1 MTRSSLDD
9 FSESRYHRSRKSWKS
24 GPDDSVFHPKH
35 TYTFNSYRFPSVRL
49 KNNSVNFWWLFRAS
63 VPPEEEKLKI
73 RAHMTRFSGRN
84 WPTLFVV
91 QFLGRRWLGLGP
103 ETYPHFLGCSSYRF
117 ASLRQKMFRLN
128 FDDLSE
134 PEYHR
139 CSQSWK
145 LGSNDYVSHPKHI
158 YTVYGAVSIVS
169 RQYSWKTIRSSL
181 DKFSGPRYH
190 RSRKSWKSSPDD
202 SVFHPKHTYTFNS
215 YRFPSVLLKN
225 NSVNFWRLFRASVPP
240 EQEKLKIRLG
250 WLGFSLETYLHY

>member
-1 MTRSSLDD
+1 MTRSFTRNIRTLLILIVSPQYDWKIIRSTFDD
-9 FSESRYHRSRKSWKS
+9 FSGPRYHRRRKSWKS
-24 GPDDSVFHPKH
+24 GPI
-35 TYTFNSYRFPSVRL
+35 
-49 KNNSVNFWWLFRAS
+49 WLD
-63 VPPEEEKLKI
+63 
-73 RAHMTRFSGRN
+73 SGRN